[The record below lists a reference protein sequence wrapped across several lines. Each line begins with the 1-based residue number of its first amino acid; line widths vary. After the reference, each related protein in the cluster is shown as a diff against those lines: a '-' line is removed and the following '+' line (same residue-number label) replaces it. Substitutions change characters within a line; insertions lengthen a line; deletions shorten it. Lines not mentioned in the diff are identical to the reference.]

1 MHFNSM
7 FTRTDSSSLI
17 VLQTKFN
24 GPEVGMLRQ
33 LVVTPEVVDC
43 KISTMKYIKLPGVD
57 GISPKY

>member
-1 MHFNSM
+1 MHINSM

-33 LVVTPEVVDC
+33 LVVTQVVDC